1 MSQLY
6 NIRYI
11 LWVILYRILLY
22 MLYIIYLLIHDINT
36 WYWILIYHYIMHAKP
51 LQSCPT
57 LCHPMNYSLP
67 GSFVCGISQARLL
80 EWVTISFSKGSSWSR
95 DQTWVFCLAGG
106 FFTTEPPGKPLLYII
121 VILLLYSTLCTPNKQ
136 KSQKS
141 PLSSWGTG
149 LGRMSRWYPWSPPA
163 VPVVWS
169 VWDWGIRTVEPVWG
183 LEKPVPCL
191 QSAFCPGPGLWLLSS
206 LVGTGSAQGLP
217 WACFALRGQAHWPVS
232 PPNLAVLAGRSR
244 NDRELG
250 SFLDVFPAALML
262 WDSEQAP

>member
-1 MSQLY
+1 
-6 NIRYI
+6 
-11 LWVILYRILLY
+11 
-22 MLYIIYLLIHDINT
+22 
-36 WYWILIYHYIMHAKP
+36 MHAKP

-67 GSFVCGISQARLL
+67 GSFVCGISQARSL

-95 DQTWVFCLAGG
+95 DQTWAFGLAGG

-121 VILLLYSTLCTPNKQ
+121 VILLLYSTLCTPHKQ

-149 LGRMSRWYPWSPPA
+149 LGRMSRWYPWSPPT

-169 VWDWGIRTVEPVWG
+169 IWDWGIRTVEPVWG

-206 LVGTGSAQGLP
+206 LVGIGSAHIGWGP
-217 WACFALRGQAHWPVS
+217 WVESCRKPGASLGMFCTERPSPLACVS
-232 PPNLAVLAGRSR
+232 PLTWQCWLAGQGMTV
-244 NDRELG
+244 NLG
-250 SFLDVFPAALML
+250 HS
-262 WDSEQAP
+262 